1 VRRALLGYIRRAKA
15 ASNKIETAK
24 ELQRMIRFNS
34 FVVTALITEIKGEP
48 VTVTPEHESE
58 PETKPEPTDETED
71 KDDEMKLLTDLEEKS
86 TKKAAKSESILP
98 CQKEITLKDDIPYL
112 DRANLY
118 EAYLHYCLTGDVTKS
133 AFGLQLPVKVADDEY
148 KRLDQLGDIL
158 GLNPDETRQIRVN
171 IAEKAFIKD
180 AEVILADG
188 QLTKSKME
196 QLTRLQNDVKLP
208 EEHAQKVIKNI
219 IRNKMTASLEA
230 AVNRGRMGMKEVC
243 ELKEAKVDIKDVM
256 SEALR
261 EMIFK
266 KAVEEIFS
274 SGKGEFDET
283 EMYDKFTEDL
293 GIDKEKATKVV
304 MEIAKDRLG
313 NSLVQAVAQ
322 LRQKN
327 QDGVVS
333 WCFIETSVQ
342 KYLLMSIEKLKIV
355 NDCRQ
360 SEKLN
365 WDEKKRKEQ
374 RFLQL
379 KLYTEQ
385 EF

>member
-1 VRRALLGYIRRAKA
+1 VRRALLGYIRRARA
-15 ASNKIETAK
+15 AGNKIETAK
-24 ELQRMIRFNS
+24 ELQKMIGFYS
-34 FVVTALITEIKGEP
+34 LAVTPLITEIKGEP
-48 VTVTPEHESE
+48 VPITPEPKSE

-71 KDDEMKLLTDLEEKS
+71 KDDKMKLLKDLEEET
-86 TKKAAKSESILP
+86 TKGAAKRESMLP

-118 EAYLHYCLTGDVTKS
+118 EAYLHYCLAGEVTETT
-133 AFGLQLPVKVADDEY
+133 FGLHLPTKVAEDEY

-188 QLTKSKME
+188 QLTKGKME
-196 QLTRLQNDVKLP
+196 QLTKLQNDVKLP

-219 IRNKMTASLEA
+219 IRNKMTDSLEA
-230 AVNRGRMGMKEVC
+230 AVNRGRMGMKEVR
-243 ELKEAKVDIKDVM
+243 ELKEAKIDIKDVM

-274 SGKGEFDET
+274 SGKGEFDKT
-283 EMYDKFTEDL
+283 EMYDKFTEEL
-293 GIDKEKATKVV
+293 GIDKENATKVV
-304 MEIAKDRLG
+304 MEIAKARLG

-333 WCFIETSVQ
+333 LFYRNLC
-342 KYLLMSIEKLKIV
+342 
-355 NDCRQ
+355 
-360 SEKLN
+360 SEIFV
-365 WDEKKRKEQ
+365 DV
-374 RFLQL
+374 
-379 KLYTEQ
+379 Y
-385 EF
+385 